1 MLLKGKY
8 NHAKVFNKN
17 IDGLTRRQIENYLDM
32 DYCEGEQVRIMP
44 DTHAGKGSVIGFTQT
59 FSDKVCVNIV
69 GVDIDCGMLT
79 VELGRDEMDLKKLDK
94 VIHREI
100 PAGFNVRDSV
110 AVPFMEELESM
121 KMAHALKDLNRLER
135 SIGTLGGGNH
145 FIEVAEDDA
154 GIKYLVIHTGSRNLG
169 TQVAEHYQQIA
180 IDKRSSD
187 YPRDLCYIEGEDLE
201 NYLHDMEIAGKFATL
216 NRRTIASVILSKMFG
231 RELEEFK
238 YFETT
243 HNYIDLEKNMIR
255 KGAISAQK
263 DELVLIPLNMRDGS
277 LICRGKGNPDW
288 NYSAPHGAGRVLSR
302 NQARRQLCLKD
313 FKRAMR
319 GIHTSSVVGSTLDE
333 APAAYRDPEEIIS
346 LIGDTVEIVKH
357 IRPIYN
363 FKAK

>member
-17 IDGLTRRQIENYLDM
+17 IDEITKEQIENYLDM
-32 DYCEGEQVRIMP
+32 DYCEGEQIRIMP

-79 VELGRDEMDLKKLDK
+79 VELGRDVLDLKKLDK
-94 VIHREI
+94 TINREI
-100 PAGFNVRDSV
+100 PAGFKVRDQV
-110 AVPFMEELESM
+110 AVPFREELERM
-121 KMAHALKDLNRLER
+121 KMFSKLKDPKRLER
-135 SIGTLGGGNH
+135 SIGSLGGGNH

-169 TQVAEHYQQIA
+169 AQVADYYQGIA
-180 IDKRSSD
+180 IQKEGTD

-201 NYLHDMEIAGKFATL
+201 NYLHDMEIVSKFATL
-216 NRRTIASVILSKMFG
+216 NRETIANIILREMFD
-231 RELEEFK
+231 RKLTD
-238 YFETT
+238 YDHFETT
-243 HNYIDLEKNMIR
+243 HNYIDLENNIIR

-277 LICRGKGNPDW
+277 LICRGKGNPNW
-288 NYSAPHGAGRVLSR
+288 NYSAPHGAGRILSR
-302 NQARRQLCLKD
+302 NQARKQLCLRD
-313 FKRAMR
+313 FKRQMR
-319 GIHTSSVVGSTLDE
+319 GIHTTSVVKSTLDE
-333 APAAYRDPEEIIS
+333 APSAYRDPKEIKS
-346 LIGDTVEIVKH
+346 LIGDTVEIVKQ